1 MISVKDFTK
10 QNVEEVLTVATRMK
24 ELVAKK
30 GGCDVL
36 NVFFI
41 GGFSDLAPRYGQRVP
56 GTLHPHCFLFQ
67 RCLLQIGR
75 KGDYH
80 PRRYLLHQ
88 EGRDP
93 AGYDAL
99 RPVLLGCVGS
109 SSS

>member
-41 GGFSDLAPRYGQRVP
+41 LGV
-56 GTLHPHCFLFQ
+56 
-67 RCLLQIGR
+67 
-75 KGDYH
+75 
-80 PRRYLLHQ
+80 
-88 EGRDP
+88 
-93 AGYDAL
+93 L
-99 RPVLLGCVGS
+99 RPSTALWPTCS
-109 SSS
+109 SSPPLVLPPLSTLPSADWEER